1 MMFHLAVRA
10 RVLSGV
16 AIAAVAAVTLS
27 GCAVSGAGS
36 GGGDSTVSFLSW
48 DNAATMKPVIAEFE
62 KENPKITVQM
72 SYAPPVPQYISKL
85 QTQLSSN
92 TGPDVFI
99 ITAENKVQLEKAKFV
114 KDLSDQPYV
123 DNLADA
129 AKATYTK
136 DGKLYGVATASWG
149 GGILYNKDL
158 LAKVDFSE
166 PPATWDDFLALCKK
180 LKDAGITPFYEGGD
194 GLSVSLA
201 ALLGIKNASMNG
213 KMDEDIWA
221 GKTTFA
227 KTWTGP
233 LTQFNK
239 LFTEGLEPRSVAG
252 LTGNQVTT
260 EFEKGSVAMLGT
272 GSWALGGVKAAA
284 PKMNLEYMAV
294 PGANST
300 YWAGAVAPGYAINAK
315 TTHTAAAEKLVAF
328 LQSKKGVEVH
338 QKVTAEI
345 TTTKDFTPTLD
356 PSLSAMAPA
365 VRQGKFYLPAVAW
378 PDNNAAL
385 GVEVTSLLQQMIQGK
400 LTPVQVAEGMDSKL
414 ASLRNG

>member
-1 MMFHLAVRA
+1 MTLHPSLRTRLV
-10 RVLSGV
+10 SGV
-16 AIAAVAAVTLS
+16 AIAGALALVLS
-27 GCAVSGAGS
+27 GCSGSGS
-36 GGGDSTVSFLSW
+36 GGGGDNTVSFLSW

-85 QTQLSSN
+85 QTQLGSN

-99 ITAENKVQLEKAKFV
+99 ITAENKVQLEKGKFV

-158 LAKVDFSE
+158 LAKVGFTE
-166 PPATWDDFLALCKK
+166 PPATWDDFLALCAK
-180 LKDAGITPFYEGGD
+180 LKAAGITPFYEGGD

-201 ALLGIKNASMNG
+201 ALLGIENQSLG
-213 KMDEDIWA
+213 GTMDADIWS

-227 KTWTGP
+227 KTWTKP

-239 LFTEGLEPRSVAG
+239 LFTENLEPRSVAG
-252 LTGNQVTT
+252 LTGDQVTT

-284 PKMNLEYMAV
+284 PKMNVDFMAV
-294 PGANST
+294 PGSDAS

-315 TTHTAAAEKLVAF
+315 TQHTAAAEKLVTF
-328 LQSKKGVEVH
+328 LQSKQGVAVH

-345 TTTKDFTPTLD
+345 TTTKDFTPPLD
-356 PSLSAMAPA
+356 PALTSMAAA
-365 VRQGKFYLPAVAW
+365 VRDGQFYLPAVSW

-385 GVEVTSLLQQMIQGK
+385 GVEATSLLQQMIQGK
-400 LTPVQVAEGMDSKL
+400 LTPAQVAKGMDTKL